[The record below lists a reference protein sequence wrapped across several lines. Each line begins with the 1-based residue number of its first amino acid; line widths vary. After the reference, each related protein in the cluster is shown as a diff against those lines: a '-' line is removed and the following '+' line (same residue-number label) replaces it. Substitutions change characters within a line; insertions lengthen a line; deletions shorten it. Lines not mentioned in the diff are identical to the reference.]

1 MNIKFFEVSEA
12 ADEAARLGRWMMDQ
26 CYKTDNHELANMLS
40 KVGDMLTDYDTPFGV
55 RWSDFTEE
63 ETKFIVECKKIWE
76 QQKAA

>member
-76 QQKAA
+76 QQRAA

>member
-1 MNIKFFEVSEA
+1 MNIKFFEVSKA

-76 QQKAA
+76 QQRAA